1 LATAENGE
9 TLVNQL
15 LAASEAYALLGFLR
29 RQQVLHV
36 LRAAVFVGSLLIAWI
51 SLRPFV
57 ALSEAEV
64 PDVTSGGDAL
74 TYAVFG
80 GLAVLTGLLTISE
93 NRRGLQTL
101 LSPGFLIFGGWI
113 LVSVVL
119 STDPSVSAKRLS
131 LTASAAAVAS
141 MLFFLPRSQSE
152 MARWFSVAVLG
163 LLAICYLG
171 IVFVPHLSIHLATD
185 LQEPLLAGDWRG
197 AFEHKNV
204 AAPVMVMMLFLGIYI
219 TSSGFRVSGLASM
232 ALATIFLINAGGKSA
247 LALCIGV
254 LVLSSLAAIVKSF
267 WLRAIMLLLP
277 LLVLNMLSVGTV
289 MSDHLA
295 EIADALPLDTSFT
308 GRTEIWIFALLSL
321 QQHLLLGYGFSAFWG
336 VGATRTTLPGM
347 EWAATVAHSHNG
359 YLDTALTLGL
369 PGMVLL
375 IAVLVIGP
383 LRDFHLAERG
393 GNNGPLAMALLRIWL
408 FGIYLASFES
418 FYLDRANPLWFTFLI
433 AVFGLR
439 YLARFRTAA

>member
-1 LATAENGE
+1 M
-9 TLVNQL
+9 NQL
-15 LAASEAYALLGFLR
+15 LAASEAYALLGVVR
-29 RQQVLHV
+29 RQQVMHV
-36 LRAAVFVGSLLIAWI
+36 LRAAVFIGSLLIAWI

-57 ALSEAEV
+57 ALSESDL
-64 PDVTSGGDAL
+64 PDATSGGDAL

-80 GLAVLTGLLTISE
+80 GLALLTGLLTISQ
-93 NRRGLQTL
+93 NRRGLSTF
-101 LSPGFLIFGGWI
+101 LSPGFLIFAGWI

-119 STDPSVSAKRLS
+119 STDPSVSAKRLT

-163 LLAICYLG
+163 LLATCYLG
-171 IVFVPHLSIHLATD
+171 VAFVPNLSIHLATD

-219 TSSGFRVSGLASM
+219 TRSGFHIAGLASI
-232 ALATIFLINAGGKSA
+232 ALSAVFLINTGGKSA
-247 LALCIGV
+247 IVLCIAV
-254 LVLSSLAAIVKSF
+254 LVLSSLTEIVKSF
-267 WLRAIMLLLP
+267 WLRATMLLVP

-295 EIADALPLDTSFT
+295 AIADALPLDASFT
-308 GRTEIWIFALLSL
+308 GRTEIWIFALQSL
-321 QQHLLLGYGFSAFWG
+321 RQHLLLGYGFSAFWG

-359 YLDTALTLGL
+359 YLDTALSLGL
-369 PGMVLL
+369 PGLALL
-375 IAVLVIGP
+375 IAVLVIAP
-383 LRDFHLAERG
+383 LRDFHLAQRG
-393 GNNGPLAMALLRIWL
+393 GNNGPLAMALMRIWM

-418 FYLDRANPLWFTFLI
+418 FYLDRANPLWFSFLI
-433 AVFGLR
+433 AVFGLH
-439 YLARFRTAA
+439 YLARFRTAV

>member
-1 LATAENGE
+1 M
-9 TLVNQL
+9 NQL
-15 LAASEAYALLGFLR
+15 LAASEAYALLGVLR
-29 RQQVLHV
+29 RQQVVHM
-36 LRAAVFVGSLLIAWI
+36 LRAAVFIGSLLIAWI

-57 ALSEAEV
+57 ALSEADL
-64 PDVTSGGDAL
+64 PDASSGNDAL

-80 GLAVLTGLLTISE
+80 GLALLTGLLTISE
-93 NRRGLQTL
+93 NRRGLSTL
-101 LSPGFLIFGGWI
+101 LSPGYLIFGGWI

-119 STDPSVSAKRLS
+119 STDPSVSAKRFT
-131 LTASAAAVAS
+131 LTVSAAAVAS

-152 MARWFSVAVLG
+152 MARWFSVAVPG

-171 IVFVPHLSIHLATD
+171 IVFVPNLSIHLATD

-197 AFEHKNV
+197 VFEHKNV

-219 TSSGFRVSGLASM
+219 TRSGCYITGLSSIGLA
-232 ALATIFLINAGGKSA
+232 AIFLINAGGKSA

-254 LVLSSLAAIVKSF
+254 LVLSSLTDIVKSF
-267 WLRAIMLLLP
+267 WLRTTMLLLP
-277 LLVLNMLSVGTV
+277 LLVLNKLSVGTV
-289 MSDHLA
+289 MSDQLA
-295 EIADALPLDTSFT
+295 AIADALPLDTSFT
-308 GRTEIWIFALLSL
+308 GRTEIWIFALQSL
-321 QQHLLLGYGFSAFWG
+321 RQHLVLGYGFAAFWG
-336 VGATRTTLPGM
+336 VGATRSTLPGM
-347 EWAATVAHSHNG
+347 EWTATVAHSHNG
-359 YLDTALTLGL
+359 YLDTALMMGL
-369 PGMVLL
+369 PGLVLL
-375 IAVLVIGP
+375 IAVLVVAP

-433 AVFGLR
+433 AVFGLH

>member
-1 LATAENGE
+1 MNP
-9 TLVNQL
+9 L
-15 LAASEAYALLGFLR
+15 LAASEAYALLGVLR
-29 RQQVLHV
+29 RQQVVHV
-36 LRAAVFVGSLLIAWI
+36 LRAAVFIGSLLITWI

-57 ALSEAEV
+57 ALSEADV
-64 PDVTSGGDAL
+64 PDATTGNEAL

-101 LSPGFLIFGGWI
+101 LSPGFLIFGIWI

-152 MARWFSVAVLG
+152 MARWFSIAVLG
-163 LLAICYLG
+163 LLATCYLG
-171 IVFVPHLSIHLATD
+171 IVFVPNLSIHLATD

-204 AAPVMVMMLFLGIYI
+204 AAPMMVMMLFFGIYI
-219 TSSGFRVSGLASM
+219 TSSGFYVSGLASI

-247 LALCIGV
+247 LALCIGA
-254 LVLSSLAAIVKSF
+254 LVLSSLTEIVKSF
-267 WLRAIMLLLP
+267 WLRATMLLLP

-295 EIADALPLDTSFT
+295 AIADALPLDTSFT
-308 GRTEIWIFALLSL
+308 GRTEIWIFGLLSL
-321 QQHLLLGYGFSAFWG
+321 RQHLVLGYGFSAFWG
-336 VGATRTTLPGM
+336 VGANRVTLPGM

-359 YLDTALTLGL
+359 YLDAALTLGL
-369 PGMVLL
+369 PGMVLV
-375 IAVLVIGP
+375 IAVLVVGP

-393 GNNGPLAMALLRIWL
+393 GNNGALAMALLRIWL

-433 AVFGLR
+433 AVFGMH
-439 YLARFRTAA
+439 YLARFRTAV

>member
-1 LATAENGE
+1 
-9 TLVNQL
+9 VNQL
-15 LAASEAYALLGFLR
+15 LAASEAYALLGVLR
-29 RQQVLHV
+29 RQQVMHV

-57 ALSEAEV
+57 TLSEADL
-64 PDVTSGGDAL
+64 PDATSGGDAL

-80 GLAVLTGLLTISE
+80 GLAALTGLLTISE
-93 NRRGLQTL
+93 NRRGLSTL

-119 STDPSVSAKRLS
+119 STDPSVSAKRLT

-197 AFEHKNV
+197 VFEHKNV

-219 TSSGFRVSGLASM
+219 TSSGFHVSGLASI

-254 LVLSSLAAIVKSF
+254 LVLSSLTEIVKSF
-267 WLRAIMLLLP
+267 WLRATMLLMP

-295 EIADALPLDTSFT
+295 AIADALPLDASFT
-308 GRTEIWIFALLSL
+308 GRTEIWIFALQSL
-321 QQHLLLGYGFSAFWG
+321 QPHLALGYGFSAFWG

-359 YLDTALTLGL
+359 YLDTALSLGL
-369 PGMVLL
+369 PGLVLL
-375 IAVLVIGP
+375 IAVLVVGP

-393 GNNGPLAMALLRIWL
+393 GNKGPLAMALLRIWM

-433 AVFGLR
+433 AVFGLH

>member
-1 LATAENGE
+1 M
-9 TLVNQL
+9 NQL
-15 LAASEAYALLGFLR
+15 LAASEAYALLGVLR
-29 RQQVLHV
+29 RQQVLHL
-36 LRAAVFVGSLLIAWI
+36 LRAAVFIGSLLIAWI

-57 ALSEAEV
+57 NLSEADL
-64 PDVTSGGDAL
+64 PDATSGNDAL
-74 TYAVFG
+74 TYVVFG

-101 LSPGFLIFGGWI
+101 LSPGLLIFGGWI
-113 LVSVVL
+113 LASVVL
-119 STDPSVSAKRLS
+119 STDPSVSAKRLT

-163 LLAICYLG
+163 LLAACYLG
-171 IVFVPHLSIHLATD
+171 IVFVPNLSIHLATD

-197 AFEHKNV
+197 VFEHKNV
-204 AAPVMVMMLFLGIYI
+204 AAPMMVMMLFLGIYI
-219 TSSGFRVSGLASM
+219 TSSGFYICGLASI
-232 ALATIFLINAGGKSA
+232 ALSTLFLINAGGKSA

-254 LVLSSLAAIVKSF
+254 LVLGSLTGIVKSF
-267 WLRAIMLLLP
+267 WLRATMLLLP
-277 LLVLNMLSVGTV
+277 LLILNMLSVGTV

-295 EIADALPLDTSFT
+295 AIADALPLDTSFT
-308 GRTEIWIFALLSL
+308 GRTEIWIFGLLSL
-321 QQHLLLGYGFSAFWG
+321 RQHLVLGYGFSAFWG
-336 VGATRTTLPGM
+336 VGANRVTLPGM

-359 YLDTALTLGL
+359 YLDTALILGL
-369 PGMVLL
+369 PGLLLL
-375 IAVLVIGP
+375 IAVLVVGP

-393 GNNGPLAMALLRIWL
+393 GNNGALAMALLRIWM

-433 AVFGLR
+433 AVFGLH

>member
-1 LATAENGE
+1 M
-9 TLVNQL
+9 NQL
-15 LAASEAYALLGFLR
+15 LAASEAYALLGVLR
-29 RQQVLHV
+29 RQQVVHM
-36 LRAAVFVGSLLIAWI
+36 LRAAVFIGSLLIAWI

-57 ALSEAEV
+57 ALSEADL
-64 PDVTSGGDAL
+64 PDASSGNDAL

-80 GLAVLTGLLTISE
+80 GLALLTGLLTISE
-93 NRRGLQTL
+93 NRRGLSTL
-101 LSPGFLIFGGWI
+101 LSPGYLIFGGWI

-119 STDPSVSAKRLS
+119 STDPSVSAKRLT
-131 LTASAAAVAS
+131 LTVSAAAVAS

-152 MARWFSVAVLG
+152 MARWFSVAVPG

-171 IVFVPHLSIHLATD
+171 IVFVPNLSIHLATD

-197 AFEHKNV
+197 VFEHKNV

-219 TSSGFRVSGLASM
+219 TRSGCYITGLSSIGLA
-232 ALATIFLINAGGKSA
+232 AIFLINAGGKSA

-254 LVLSSLAAIVKSF
+254 LVLSSLTDIVKSF
-267 WLRAIMLLLP
+267 WLRTTMLLLP

-289 MSDHLA
+289 MSDQLA
-295 EIADALPLDTSFT
+295 AIADALPLDTSFT
-308 GRTEIWIFALLSL
+308 GRTEIWIFALQSL
-321 QQHLLLGYGFSAFWG
+321 RQHLVLGYGFAAFWG
-336 VGATRTTLPGM
+336 VGATRSTLPGM
-347 EWAATVAHSHNG
+347 EWTATVAHSHNG
-359 YLDTALTLGL
+359 YLDTALMMGL
-369 PGMVLL
+369 PGLVLL
-375 IAVLVIGP
+375 IAVLVVAP

-433 AVFGLR
+433 AVFGLH

>member
-1 LATAENGE
+1 M
-9 TLVNQL
+9 NQL
-15 LAASEAYALLGFLR
+15 LVASEAYALLGVLR
-29 RQQVLHV
+29 RQQVVHI
-36 LRAAVFVGSLLIAWI
+36 LRAAVFIGSLLIAWI

-57 ALSEAEV
+57 ALSEADL
-64 PDVTSGGDAL
+64 PDATSGNDAL

-93 NRRGLQTL
+93 NRRGLSTL

-119 STDPSVSAKRLS
+119 STDPSVSAKRLT
-131 LTASAAAVAS
+131 LTVSAAAVAS

-152 MARWFSVAVLG
+152 MARWFSVAVPG

-171 IVFVPHLSIHLATD
+171 IVFVPNLSIHLATD

-197 AFEHKNV
+197 VFEHKNV
-204 AAPVMVMMLFLGIYI
+204 AAPVMVMLLFLGIYI
-219 TSSGFRVSGLASM
+219 TRSGCYITGLSSIGLA
-232 ALATIFLINAGGKSA
+232 AIFLMNAGGKSA
-247 LALCIGV
+247 LALGIGV
-254 LVLSSLAAIVKSF
+254 LVLSSLADIVKSF
-267 WLRAIMLLLP
+267 WLRATMLLLP

-289 MSDHLA
+289 MSDQLA
-295 EIADALPLDTSFT
+295 AIADALPLDTSFT
-308 GRTEIWIFALLSL
+308 GRTEIWIFALQSL
-321 QQHLLLGYGFSAFWG
+321 RQHLVLGYGFAAFWG
-336 VGATRTTLPGM
+336 VGATRSTLPGM

-359 YLDTALTLGL
+359 YLDTALMMGL
-369 PGMVLL
+369 PGLVLL
-375 IAVLVIGP
+375 IAVLVVGP
-383 LRDFHLAERG
+383 LRDFHFAERG

-433 AVFGLR
+433 AVFGLH